1 MFEEDMPEDKI
12 IGWLEDEGALTIEGI
27 DEDGELVLK
36 MIPEKMK
43 EVFPELYE
51 SLSEEINEALLE
63 LYDAGYI
70 DISYNEELKPVFSI
84 NESGKKILNKY
95 GYGDETKND

>member
-1 MFEEDMPEDKI
+1 
-12 IGWLEDEGALTIEGI
+12 
-27 DEDGELVLK
+27 
-36 MIPEKMK
+36 MIPERMK

-51 SLSEEINEALLE
+51 SLSEEINYALME

-70 DISYNEELKPVFSI
+70 DISYSEDLKPAFSI
-84 NESGKKILNKY
+84 NEKGKKILNKY